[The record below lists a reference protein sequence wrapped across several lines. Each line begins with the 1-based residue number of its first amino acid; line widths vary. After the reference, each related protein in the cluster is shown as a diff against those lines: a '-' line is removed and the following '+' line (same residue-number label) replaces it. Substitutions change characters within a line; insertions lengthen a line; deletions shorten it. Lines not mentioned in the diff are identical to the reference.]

1 MAKMKKRLLRWQASN
16 SPQVIGYKLYWAQG
30 GGVTYASSHAN
41 LGNVTE
47 ILLPDGI
54 DAFSM
59 GQGPVEFGVTAVD
72 ELGNESDMV
81 TLTAPYQFSVPE
93 PPMDLTI
100 EAFNKPQPVE
110 QTVDAPPAPRLEKS
124 PPVQHPEPETSV
136 PDLTTVF
143 KVERP
148 KKILWNE

>member
-1 MAKMKKRLLRWQASN
+1 MAKMKKRILRWQASD

-30 GGVTYASSHAN
+30 AGVNYASSHAN

-47 ILLPDGI
+47 ILLPDGVE
-54 DAFSM
+54 AFSM

-100 EAFNKPQPVE
+100 EAFHKPQPLKQPVE
-110 QTVDAPPAPRLEKS
+110 ASPAPRLEDT
-124 PPVQHPEPETSV
+124 PPVPDPEPETSV
-136 PDLTTVF
+136 SGPAPVF

-148 KKILWNE
+148 KKILWN

>member
-1 MAKMKKRLLRWQASN
+1 MAKMKKRILRWQASN
-16 SPQVIGYKLYWAQG
+16 SPQVIGYKLYWAQE

-47 ILLPDGI
+47 VLLPDGVES
-54 DAFSM
+54 FSM

-72 ELGNESDMV
+72 ELGNESDMI
-81 TLTAPYQFSVPE
+81 TLTAPYQFSVPA

-100 EAFNKPQPVE
+100 EAFHKPKAVE
-110 QTVDAPPAPRLEKS
+110 RPKEPPPALPAEELR
-124 PPVQHPEPETSV
+124 PIQQ
-136 PDLTTVF
+136 PDLETGIPASAPVF

>member
-16 SPQVIGYKLYWAQG
+16 SPQIIGYKLYWAQG
-30 GGVTYASSHAN
+30 GGVNYASSHAN

-54 DAFSM
+54 DVFSM
-59 GQGPVEFGVTAVD
+59 GQGPVELGVTAVD

-100 EAFNKPQPVE
+100 EAFNKPQPVK
-110 QTVDAPPAPRLEKS
+110 QTVDTPRAPISEEPS
-124 PPVQHPEPETSV
+124 PVQHPAPETPV
-136 PDLTTVF
+136 PGPAVF

>member
-16 SPQVIGYKLYWAQG
+16 SPQVIGYKLYWAQD
-30 GGVTYASSHAN
+30 GGVTYASSHAT

-93 PPMDLTI
+93 PPMDLMI
-100 EAFNKPQPVE
+100 EAFNKPQPV
-110 QTVDAPPAPRLEKS
+110 QQMANAPRAPIMGEPS
-124 PPVQHPEPETSV
+124 PVQHPEPETSV
-136 PDLTTVF
+136 PGPAPAF